1 MKCKFVAWDWDGAEY
16 VQIPTDN
23 VVEAI
28 YWAWNYEFVVYE
40 VDEQERN
47 MIFNG
52 QLDNEENS
60 EMLEKYGIRVIDH
73 EKHRYLQNVETG
85 EIYNASWH

>member
-1 MKCKFVAWDWDGAEY
+1 MECKFIAWDWDGAEY

-40 VDEQERN
+40 VDGQEKN

-60 EMLEKYGIRVIDH
+60 EMLGKYRIRVIDH
-73 EKHRYLQNVETG
+73 EKRRHLQNVETG
-85 EIYNASWH
+85 EVYNASWH